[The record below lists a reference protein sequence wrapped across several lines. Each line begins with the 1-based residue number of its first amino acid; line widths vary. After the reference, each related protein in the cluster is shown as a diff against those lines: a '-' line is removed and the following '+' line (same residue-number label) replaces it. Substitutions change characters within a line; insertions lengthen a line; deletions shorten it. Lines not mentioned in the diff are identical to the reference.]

1 MMDQKVFDTQWR
13 VRELME
19 DAIAA
24 WKQSNYSDQLLS
36 LKDDPVFKLL
46 MAAMAR
52 QANEIDND
60 IARFRT
66 DVLNEFTDFFSS
78 YDAGH
83 ATPASAVVRVSPAQ
97 GMGSLDVDSN
107 SQFKLDGTGYKFLP
121 VFRTKVVPAD
131 ITSVVR
137 LDGRRWEVC
146 LTFGAPV
153 SDLSLMSF
161 SLCNPAFRDVRIW
174 AGDRELQLIRPWEY
188 SELPFSDIFAF
199 ENIENS
205 GSLIYNPSMSL
216 VDLFARHGLRM
227 YFVRKQSFDDFI
239 PDEIMELKLVFE
251 FEGTDTDFLFKRE
264 DLILNTIL
272 LANVDIREK
281 NLDSAH
287 PIARITGNGVDS
299 QAQLVHV
306 LTPVGD
312 QMFDNIGVSVRRVAA
327 DRFNRATL
335 VRLLS
340 SLIDK
345 YHSDYYAF
353 SNIDGNVT
361 DEIIADLTMQLHKL
375 LGLARDNPNETVGGT
390 YLILDSD
397 RNNDRVSVK
406 IRYLTTDGSA
416 ASLTL
421 TEKSRFVPSGGLN
434 PDSIVQVAPP
444 VPGSD
449 EVGVDGSKLPL
460 ESIRRSQH
468 IGNRIVTMNDI
479 RVFCYKELAVRYGIV
494 SNLVLDISVSPHR
507 CDGITLSGNNACG
520 YEILVSITVTDT
532 AFVRR
537 NFCDRIPQA
546 EILLEKMLQ
555 VRSVNIYPISVQIKV
570 K

>member
-1 MMDQKVFDTQWR
+1 MNQKVFDTQWR

-19 DAIAA
+19 DAIAV

-36 LKDDPVFKLL
+36 LKDDPVFKLI

-60 IARFRT
+60 IERFRT
-66 DVLNEFTDFFSS
+66 DVLNEFTEIFSS

-83 ATPASAVVRVSPAQ
+83 ATPASAVVRVAPVPGVSDV
-97 GMGSLDVDSN
+97 DVDSN
-107 SQFKLDGTGYKFLP
+107 GSFKLEGTEYNFLP
-121 VFRTKVVPAD
+121 VFKTRVTPVE

-146 LTFGAPV
+146 LSFGTPL

-161 SLCNPAFRDVRIW
+161 ALRNPAFRDVRIW
-174 AGDRELQLIRPWEY
+174 VGDRELSLIRPWEY

-205 GSLIYNPSMSL
+205 GSLVYNPSMTL

-227 YFVRKQSFDDFI
+227 YFVRKQSCADFI
-239 PDEIMELKLVFE
+239 PDELMELKLVLE
-251 FEGTDTDFLFKRE
+251 FEGVGTDFIFKKE
-264 DLILNTIL
+264 DLILNTVL
-272 LANVDIREK
+272 LANVDIREE

-287 PIARITGNGVDS
+287 PIARITGDGGGS
-299 QAQLVHV
+299 QAQLMHV

-312 QMFDNIGVSVRRVAA
+312 QMFGDIGVSVRKVAA
-327 DRFNRATL
+327 DRFNRAAL

-345 YHSDYYAF
+345 YRSDYYAF
-353 SNIDGNVT
+353 SDMDGNAIE
-361 DEIIADLTMQLHKL
+361 EIIADLDTQLYKL
-375 LGLARDNPNETVGGT
+375 LDIAKENRPDTVGGT
-390 YLILDSD
+390 YLILDSN
-397 RNNDRVSVK
+397 RNDNQVSVK
-406 IRYLTTDGSA
+406 VRYLTTDGSA
-416 ASLTL
+416 TSLSL
-421 TEKSRFVPSGGLN
+421 TEKSRFVPAGGLDT
-434 PDSIVQVAPP
+434 DSIVQIAPP

-449 EVGVDGSKLPL
+449 EVGTDDEKLPL
-460 ESIRRSQH
+460 ESVRRYQH
-468 IGNRIVTMNDI
+468 TGNRIVTRNDI

-494 SNLVLDISVSPHR
+494 SNLVHEISVSPHL
-507 CDGITLSGNNACG
+507 CDGVALSGNNACG
-520 YEILVSITVTDT
+520 YEILVSVTVADT

-555 VRSVNIYPISVQIKV
+555 VRSVNIYPISVRIKV

>member
-1 MMDQKVFDTQWR
+1 MNQKVFDTQWR

-19 DAIAA
+19 DAIAV
-24 WKQSNYSDQLLS
+24 WKQSNYSDQMLS
-36 LKDDPVFKLL
+36 LKDDPVFKLI

-60 IARFRT
+60 IERLRT
-66 DVLNEFTDFFSS
+66 DVLNEFTEIFSS

-83 ATPASAVVRVSPAQ
+83 ATPASAVVRAAPVP
-97 GMGSLDVDSN
+97 GLGVVDVDSTG
-107 SQFKLDGTGYKFLP
+107 SFKLEGTEYKFLP
-121 VFRTKVVPAD
+121 VFKTRVAPAE

-146 LTFGAPV
+146 LSFGAPV

-161 SLCNPAFRDVRIW
+161 ALSNPAFRDVRIW
-174 AGDRELQLIRPWEY
+174 AGDRELSLIRPWEY
-188 SELPFSDIFAF
+188 SELPFSDVFAF

-227 YFVRKQSFDDFI
+227 YFVRKQSCADFI
-239 PDEIMELKLVFE
+239 PDEAVELKFVFE
-251 FEGTDTDFLFKRE
+251 FEGVGADFIFKRE

-272 LANVDIREK
+272 LANVDIREE

-287 PIARITGNGVDS
+287 PIARITGGGNS
-299 QAQLVHV
+299 QAQLMHV

-312 QMFDNIGVSVRRVAA
+312 QMFGDTGVFVRRVAA
-327 DRFNRATL
+327 DRFNRASL

-340 SLIDK
+340 SLIAK
-345 YHSDYYAF
+345 YRSDYYAF
-353 SNIDGNVT
+353 SNMAGNAVE
-361 DEIIADLTMQLHKL
+361 EIITDLEAQLHKL
-375 LGLARDNPNETVGGT
+375 LDIAKQNWLEAVGGT
-390 YLILDSD
+390 YLILDGN
-397 RNNDRVSVK
+397 RKNERVSVK
-406 IRYLTTDGSA
+406 IRYLTTDGGATSV
-416 ASLTL
+416 SL
-421 TEKSRFVPSGGLN
+421 TEKSRFVPSGGLDS
-434 PDSIVQVAPP
+434 DSIVQVAPP

-449 EVGVDGSKLPL
+449 EVGADGGKLPL
-460 ESIRRSQH
+460 ESIRLYQH
-468 IGNRIVTMNDI
+468 TGNRIVTRNDI

-494 SNLVLDISVSPHR
+494 SKLIREISVSPHL
-507 CDGITLSGNNACG
+507 CDGVTLSGNNACG
-520 YEILVSITVTDT
+520 YEILVSVTVANT

-555 VRSVNIYPISVQIKV
+555 VRSVNIYPISVRIKV